1 MWRRSRNLFSF
12 TNTYLSN
19 TDPHNI
25 ALFSLLCGASSP
37 GKHGTLS
44 SNYSLDYSNL
54 HCFVF
59 DLHKKSRGF
68 LWQRKSEVIVANQL
82 PAGNTNTLGF
92 WNILNLF
99 ASLIS
104 LRELCFNLMMSAKK
118 RNMYLYGQFQKKK
131 SKFGKIKQI
140 YDDQVLCIFLLK

>member
-59 DLHKKSRGF
+59 HLHKKSRGF
-68 LWQRKSEVIVANQL
+68 LWQRKSEVIVATQVPEAHTTHLILNPYL
-82 PAGNTNTLGF
+82 SLLSLNSFHSWTFISTMLKIFHPLLVLYCSESNTNHKHLVTIELTL
-92 WNILNLF
+92 L
-99 ASLIS
+99 
-104 LRELCFNLMMSAKK
+104 
-118 RNMYLYGQFQKKK
+118 YL
-131 SKFGKIKQI
+131 
-140 YDDQVLCIFLLK
+140 